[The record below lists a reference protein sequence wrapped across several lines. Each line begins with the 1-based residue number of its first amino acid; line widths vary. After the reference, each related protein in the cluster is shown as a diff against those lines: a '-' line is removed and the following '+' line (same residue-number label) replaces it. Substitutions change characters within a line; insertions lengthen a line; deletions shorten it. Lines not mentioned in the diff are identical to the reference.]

1 MDNGGYQDKLL
12 TKVTG
17 GLHRKKG
24 GEGVGRSTLAP
35 KSKCTLGL
43 IKILT
48 SS

>member
-24 GEGVGRSTLAP
+24 GGGGGEKHFGSQIQVYIRLD
-35 KSKCTLGL
+35 
-43 IKILT
+43 
-48 SS
+48 